1 MNCACAFEFKYSKGT
16 LYIVLYHSSSYRHQ
30 LLCTCWNDR
39 GEGRPNFNSLVD
51 QLKRIRGQYP
61 EILEPPVVPL
71 PVDDQRYT
79 ASTFNKNLSREPLA
93 SIESETVLGE
103 GLLTRYRSAR
113 SAASRSSH
121 VRGSMGSMLSRGSQT
136 GDKLSVTFSVLSAS
150 EALSGSSSD
159 EEIDFDPEEG
169 LQMSSSQPRMEE
181 LQNMLH
187 EVNTSFLAGS
197 GGVPLELSPLSPHSL
212 SNETQTTINNTILNQ
227 DSFTTL
233 VPPLSPNRDE
243 ANKTPT
249 AGDER
254 MSIAS
259 NPTSVTPEASQG
271 TDSYSKTS
279 TLDLESVSTSMSVPY
294 TSSPVLAAS
303 PLYGAGGVNGT
314 AGISGGTEEAKNSD
328 LSPLVVGHK
337 AQSNGTVVSHLPPP
351 GPKAKSTDSGI
362 RSDEELD
369 VLHSPVPEV
378 GAESVAVGGD
388 SATSGLGLSDLT
400 SSLMAAFDSWDIGSK

>member
-1 MNCACAFEFKYSKGT
+1 M
-16 LYIVLYHSSSYRHQ
+16 
-30 LLCTCWNDR
+30 
-39 GEGRPNFNSLVD
+39 D
-51 QLKRIRGQYP
+51 QLKHIRSQYP
-61 EILEPPVVPL
+61 EILEPPVVSL

-79 ASTFNKNLSREPLA
+79 ASTFKKNLSREPMA

-103 GLLTRYRSAR
+103 GILTRHRSAR
-113 SAASRSSH
+113 SAARSHH

-212 SNETQTTINNTILNQ
+212 SNETQTTITNTVPNQ

-233 VPPLSPNRDE
+233 VSPVSPSQDVASR
-243 ANKTPT
+243 TPT

-254 MSIAS
+254 MSVAS
-259 NPTSVTPEASQG
+259 NPASVTPEASQG
-271 TDSYSKTS
+271 TDTYSKTS

-294 TSSPVLAAS
+294 TSSPVLTAS
-303 PLYGAGGVNGT
+303 PLYAAGGVNGT
-314 AGISGGTEEAKNSD
+314 AGVSGGTEEVKNSGP
-328 LSPLVVGHK
+328 SPLMVGHK
-337 AQSNGTVVSHLPPP
+337 ARTLVSHLSPP
-351 GPKAKSTDSGI
+351 GPTAKSTDSGI
-362 RSDEELD
+362 RSDEESD
-369 VLHSPVPEV
+369 ALHSPVAKVSTEPVTVE
-378 GAESVAVGGD
+378 GD
-388 SATSGLGLSDLT
+388 SVTYGLGLSDLS
-400 SSLMAAFDSWDIGSK
+400 SSLMAAFDSWDLGSK